1 MGYAIDNWM
10 PYVTGGLALGDIH
23 TKFEDGPATDSKSQ
37 VKAGWTLGAGVA
49 YAINKNW
56 FAQVDY
62 RYTDFGKV
70 TTATTTTDSAFV
82 EHEHVKTN
90 EVRIGI
96 AYKF

>member
-1 MGYAIDNWM
+1 A
-10 PYVTGGLALGDIH
+10 GLSKARKLPISPLAG
-23 TKFEDGPATDSKSQ
+23 EMAKSQ

-70 TTATTTTDSAFV
+70 TTATHRRA
-82 EHEHVKTN
+82 EHQARRVHQHPRRLAGQRDDLVGAGGSVADE
-90 EVRIGI
+90 
-96 AYKF
+96 